1 VVDSQGFSPCKTTLS
16 RLSFWDQIYDQ
27 FGCKKQIDTMVILG
41 KQNEAK
47 HIGVCLHGY
56 ITSEEGRKS

>member
-1 VVDSQGFSPCKTTLS
+1 MINLGA
-16 RLSFWDQIYDQ
+16 
-27 FGCKKQIDTMVILG
+27 KKQIDTMVILG

>member
-1 VVDSQGFSPCKTTLS
+1 
-16 RLSFWDQIYDQ
+16 
-27 FGCKKQIDTMVILG
+27 MVILG

-56 ITSEEGRKS
+56 ITSEEQRKS